1 MNTLD
6 VQERL
11 DLSLVLLKTEV
22 ERSNL
27 RKQIRE
33 NVEKKIS
40 ETQRKYM
47 LQEQLKEIKNELG
60 LQKDDKETL
69 LTKFNARLNEE
80 GIVVPKEAQQ
90 VIDEEM

>member
-1 MNTLD
+1 
-6 VQERL
+6 
-11 DLSLVLLKTEV
+11 
-22 ERSNL
+22 
-27 RKQIRE
+27 
-33 NVEKKIS
+33 
-40 ETQRKYM
+40 
-47 LQEQLKEIKNELG
+47 LKEIKNELG